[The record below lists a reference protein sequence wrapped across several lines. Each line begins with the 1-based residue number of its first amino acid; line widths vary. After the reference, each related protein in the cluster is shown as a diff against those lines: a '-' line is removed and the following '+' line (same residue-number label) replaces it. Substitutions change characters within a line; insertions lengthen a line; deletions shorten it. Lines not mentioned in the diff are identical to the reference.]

1 MNKRLAIKGHSTRGN
16 EVIELLKMMG
26 GKNCF
31 HLNGLFSEHT
41 YYFIGGP
48 HNDEIRAGE
57 YMFDEYAVLQMI
69 DDMCFFT
76 LEEFLDKFP
85 FKVGDKVYIKVDPNA
100 NCLGSEKMYGE
111 IESAVWVEKFGH
123 VVYKL
128 KDCSRI
134 FYREELHPCEEEV
147 SMEDNKVKGYCT
159 KAPEKCN
166 ETKKIAWFKF
176 WDNDFADKVELD
188 LNDRELIQENGKWF
202 VVKKKPKYPKTYKE
216 CCEIVKVGKE
226 HTLEGEIIRIN
237 NYKIELLESFQKL
250 LICRDAYWKIA
261 GEEMG
266 LDKPWKPDFTDTK
279 EMYYIFYKG
288 YIEKG
293 NQRHPNN
300 HILIFPTPE
309 MRDAFYEN
317 FKKEIEECKEL
328 L

>member
-1 MNKRLAIKGHSTRGN
+1 MTDKD
-16 EVIELLKMMG
+16 
-26 GKNCF
+26 
-31 HLNGLFSEHT
+31 FS
-41 YYFIGGP
+41 G
-48 HNDEIRAGE
+48 
-57 YMFDEYAVLQMI
+57 
-69 DDMCFFT
+69 
-76 LEEFLDKFP
+76 
-85 FKVGDKVYIKVDPNA
+85 
-100 NCLGSEKMYGE
+100 
-111 IESAVWVEKFGH
+111 
-123 VVYKL
+123 
-128 KDCSRI
+128 I
-134 FYREELHPCEEEV
+134 FYKEELHPYEEEV

-166 ETKKIAWFKF
+166 ELKKIAWFKF

-202 VVKKKPKYPKTYKE
+202 VVKKKPIYPKTYAE
-216 CCEIVKVGKE
+216 CCDILGIEDGLWFTYEDIDDN
-226 HTLEGEIIRIN
+226 HIN
-237 NYKIELLESFQKL
+237 PACISNYRRRRLDLYHNFEKL
-250 LICRDAYWKIA
+250 IICRDAYWKIA

-300 HILIFPTPE
+300 HILIFPTPK

>member
-1 MNKRLAIKGHSTRGN
+1 MFGGVAAASKGFRESYCYY
-16 EVIELLKMMG
+16 V
-26 GKNCF
+26 
-31 HLNGLFSEHT
+31 SENFGPK
-41 YYFIGGP
+41 YISWDYIGP
-48 HNDEIRAGE
+48 DEINKYE
-57 YMFDEYAVLQMI
+57 I
-69 DDMCFFT
+69 FT
-76 LEEFLDKFP
+76 LEKFLEKYP

-202 VVKKKPKYPKTYKE
+202 VVKKKPIYPKTYEE
-216 CCEIVKVGKE
+216 CCKVLGYDDRE
-226 HTLEGEIIRIN
+226 TYCICHTGANERLFDSL
-237 NYKIELLESFQKL
+237 YCLKV
-250 LICRDAYWKIA
+250 CRDAYWKIA

-266 LDKPWKPDFTDTK
+266 LGKPWEPDLENEELYCIQNYNKQIIISNTNTAFNK
-279 EMYYIFYKG
+279 
-288 YIEKG
+288 
-293 NQRHPNN
+293 
-300 HILIFPTPE
+300 ILIFPTEE

-317 FKKEIEECKEL
+317 FKDLIEQCKEL